1 MDIVVI
7 GGGATGLKAAARVRR
22 RDEEAN
28 ITVVEAGKYAS
39 MARCGLPYFVGG
51 LVHELD
57 NLRETTYGA
66 VRDEKY
72 FKKLLNID
80 VLTLTRA
87 EEIDRKRKIV
97 KIKRADGCKD
107 ELNYDYL
114 VLSTGA
120 KPVKLNIPGI
130 DAEGVFNLF
139 DPEDAEKIIEKWENE
154 DLENAVII
162 GGGLIGLES
171 AEALVNI
178 GLRVTIV
185 ELMEH
190 IAPTL
195 LDKDIA
201 MLVENHLKE
210 KGVNLLTS
218 TRVTKIL
225 TKNGIVSGVD
235 VGKEIPADI
244 VITAVGVRPNVD
256 LAVKAGLEIGETGA
270 IKVNEYLQT
279 SDKYIYAGGDCVENV
294 DLITGKKVFVPLGSI
309 ANKHGR
315 VIGNNITGS
324 KDRFPGVLNTTIFK
338 VFDFT
343 VARTGLTE
351 KRARELGYNAYSVAT
366 PGPDRAHYYP
376 GAKYIRLKVIVDRDT
391 GKILGAQGAGLGVI
405 DKRIDVLITAIHAGF
420 TIDQISN
427 LDLAYAPPYSAAL
440 DVVITAANT
449 ARNKRDGLVEG
460 ITVSEAKEKLEKED
474 VVILDVRAE
483 NEFKQKRIESDKV
496 IHIPILEL
504 RDRINEIPRDKEII
518 IICQLGLRS
527 YIASRIL
534 KGNGFKNVKIIDGG
548 FAFWFD

>member
-1 MDIVVI
+1 
-7 GGGATGLKAAARVRR
+7 
-22 RDEEAN
+22 
-28 ITVVEAGKYAS
+28 
-39 MARCGLPYFVGG
+39 
-51 LVHELD
+51 
-57 NLRETTYGA
+57 
-66 VRDEKY
+66 
-72 FKKLLNID
+72 
-80 VLTLTRA
+80 
-87 EEIDRKRKIV
+87 
-97 KIKRADGCKD
+97 
-107 ELNYDYL
+107 
-114 VLSTGA
+114 
-120 KPVKLNIPGI
+120 
-130 DAEGVFNLF
+130 
-139 DPEDAEKIIEKWENE
+139 
-154 DLENAVII
+154 VII

-218 TRVTKIL
+218 TRVTRIL